1 MAYIGNQPVLTSSE
15 FREQHDISTTT
26 TTIHTNGFHKSE
38 AHVEVFRNGV
48 LLSHS
53 GDYTLNADGT
63 SITLTNAAV
72 NGDVITITGRREL
85 AQGATGSE
93 ISEEIAVTTAGT
105 TVTIGIRPL
114 TNVHIYLN
122 GVKLTTTGGS
132 PDATINAATGVITF
146 ASAVAVGDVVA
157 VMSRDP
163 SVSNDI
169 QHVTHLSTLTSTI
182 NIPAGTNTAMFG
194 DTDYQGT
201 ININGML
208 VHAHGAMNID
218 GATVNLTGTLNI
230 V

>member
-1 MAYIGNQPVLTSSE
+1 
-15 FREQHDISTTT
+15 
-26 TTIHTNGFHKSE
+26 
-38 AHVEVFRNGV
+38 
-48 LLSHS
+48 
-53 GDYTLNADGT
+53 
-63 SITLTNAAV
+63 
-72 NGDVITITGRREL
+72 
-85 AQGATGSE
+85 
-93 ISEEIAVTTAGT
+93 VTTAGT

-114 TNVHIYLN
+114 TNVHVFLN
-122 GVKLTTTGGS
+122 GVKITTTGGS

-146 ASAVAVGDVVA
+146 ASAVSVGDVVA
-157 VMSRDP
+157 VLSRDP

-194 DTDYQGT
+194 DTNYQGT

-230 V
+230 A